1 MAGMSCVCAQDTL
14 QATCSLPEHSGP
26 ELLLATVLV
35 LVGGLVWRLERCC
48 VDGDASS
55 ESEEDDD
62 EPPTSMFS

>member
-14 QATCSLPEHSGP
+14 QATCSLPDHSGP

-55 ESEEDDD
+55 DSEEDDG
-62 EPPTSMFS
+62 PPTNMFS

>member
-1 MAGMSCVCAQDTL
+1 MAGMSCVCAQDM

-48 VDGDASS
+48 VDADASS
-55 ESEEDDD
+55 DSEEDD